1 MFLIFQG
8 PKIRKRLNPK
18 EKETINKILT
28 VFVDANEEIIK
39 EFYAILVNVN
49 KNLREKFEDERG
61 DWLSEDNVDKYSKEF
76 LNIIIDTIKFTNHED
91 VINKLK
97 ESINK
102 ISK

>member
-1 MFLIFQG
+1 
-8 PKIRKRLNPK
+8 
-18 EKETINKILT
+18 
-28 VFVDANEEIIK
+28 VDANEEIIK

-61 DWLSEDNVDKYSKEF
+61 DRLSEDNVDKYSKEF

-97 ESINK
+97 ESISK